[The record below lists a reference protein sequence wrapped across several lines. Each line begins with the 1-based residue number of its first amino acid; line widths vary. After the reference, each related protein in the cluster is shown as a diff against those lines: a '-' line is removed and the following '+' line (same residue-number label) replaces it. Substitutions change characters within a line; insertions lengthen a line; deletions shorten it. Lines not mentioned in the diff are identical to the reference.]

1 MKTIIKFI
9 HHSGKKRQT
18 SVEKTPTFAE
28 LKSIALKIWGESIA
42 NCQFG
47 YTDDE
52 DDLITI
58 SDQDDWN
65 VCIEEFSS
73 KQDEKKNPKIVIK
86 ILEEEDNF
94 ESLGQSQSEIQ
105 QTSSIHLQ
113 VEEEQAT
120 IEEPHP
126 TETQPEVEK
135 DQQLLED
142 QMLSEALQMSLEN
155 VPDQLDEWK
164 MVTAIQSTLN
174 NM

>member
-28 LKSIALKIWGESIA
+28 LKAIALKIWGQSVA

-65 VCIEEFSS
+65 VCIEEFNS
-73 KQDEKKNPKIVIK
+73 KQDDKKNPKIVIN
-86 ILEEEDNF
+86 ILEEEENF
-94 ESLGQSQSEIQ
+94 ESLGQSQSDIQ
-105 QTSSIHLQ
+105 QTSSIQ
-113 VEEEQAT
+113 VQMEEEQTT
-120 IEEPHP
+120 IEEANA
-126 TETQPEVEK
+126 TEAQPEVEK

-142 QMLSEALQMSLEN
+142 QMLSQALQMSLEN

-164 MVTAIQSTLN
+164 MVTAI
-174 NM
+174 